1 MNVAAEPPVLR
12 ALVLDPDP
20 AMSSLLGE
28 WLEGAGYSVHE
39 ELPAGGCD
47 LIVADVPRPRAGA
60 PDTLKALARA
70 HPGAPI
76 LALSSNF
83 LAGAGAEIARGLG
96 VSAVLPKPVSREAL
110 LRAVGRLVSR
120 AA

>member
-1 MNVAAEPPVLR
+1 MNMAAEPLPLR

-28 WLEGAGYSVHE
+28 WLEGEGFAVFE
-39 ELPAGGCD
+39 ELPSGRCD

-60 PDTLKALARA
+60 PETLRAIARA

-83 LAGAGAEIARGLG
+83 LAGAGAEIARALG
-96 VSAVLPKPVSREAL
+96 VSAVLPKPVSRDAL
-110 LRAVGRLVSR
+110 MRAVRGLLPPP
-120 AA
+120 A